1 MKASRTPRSPSAR
14 RTSSGFGCE
23 KAWSSRWRVAI
34 APPAAFGDAEPR
46 APADPAVAERVPL
59 RRRGEE
65 RQRLVQALRVLKAC
79 PGDLAVARKTRR
91 EPASHRKAERVIERR
106 VRDPGVVEA
115 LPRGGPEPHHA
126 LGEFRERAIDA
137 LEDLGTVGVRLEKA
151 QRLVE
156 TDERRRPREGAALER
171 VEQAELLLPRRGIV
185 AGGAGGEVRELVLEL
200 PGQAT

>member
-34 APPAAFGDAEPR
+34 ATRAASISDSARPRGAGRSDGSGAASVSPSAATCRSSPSAWKNRRDGETRASVREAPPP
-46 APADPAVAERVPL
+46 
-59 RRRGEE
+59 
-65 RQRLVQALRVLKAC
+65 
-79 PGDLAVARKTRR
+79 
-91 EPASHRKAERVIERR
+91 
-106 VRDPGVVEA
+106 
-115 LPRGGPEPHHA
+115 GGPEPHHA

-156 TDERRRPREGAALER
+156 ADERRRPREGAALER

-185 AGGAGGEVRELVLEL
+185 AGGDGGEGIHEP
-200 PGQAT
+200 PGP

>member
-1 MKASRTPRSPSAR
+1 MASDVMAKPHQLIVSDRVEGTAVRRPNFFFFNDTATPEIYTAQYTLSLH
-14 RTSSGFGCE
+14 
-23 KAWSSRWRVAI
+23 
-34 APPAAFGDAEPR
+34 DALPIS
-46 APADPAVAERVPL
+46 VAERVPL

-185 AGGAGGEVRELVLEL
+185 AGGDGGEGIHEP
-200 PGQAT
+200 PGP

>member
-34 APPAAFGDAEPR
+34 ATRAASISDSARPR
-46 APADPAVAERVPL
+46 GAGPNPAVAERAPL
-59 RRRGEE
+59 RRGGEE

-156 TDERRRPREGAALER
+156 SDDRSRPREGAALER

-185 AGGAGGEVRELVLEL
+185 AGGDGGEGIHEP
-200 PGQAT
+200 PGP